1 MRSDHIRSFTGP
13 YFAAFGLNLEIG
25 VSLRIQSEC
34 SKIWTRE
41 TPNTDAFHAVNV
53 PLNLCQSSMYSY
65 M

>member
-34 SKIWTRE
+34 SKI
-41 TPNTDAFHAVNV
+41 
-53 PLNLCQSSMYSY
+53 
-65 M
+65 